1 MMPMQILHN
10 NILPLLK
17 DPIRVNLKEGLTFI
31 IMNSCIY
38 IIIQKEES
46 ELKLWLNDYNKKPF
60 DKERNN
66 LCSDV
71 EKKKIDHPIA
81 HKLFFH
87 ILNNANEK
95 TTPITPIIT

>member
-46 ELKLWLNDYNKKPF
+46 ELKLWLNDYANSISMPLKNNILYKQERKLLIILTNYPF
-60 DKERNN
+60 YPKY
-66 LCSDV
+66 
-71 EKKKIDHPIA
+71 P
-81 HKLFFH
+81 
-87 ILNNANEK
+87 
-95 TTPITPIIT
+95 